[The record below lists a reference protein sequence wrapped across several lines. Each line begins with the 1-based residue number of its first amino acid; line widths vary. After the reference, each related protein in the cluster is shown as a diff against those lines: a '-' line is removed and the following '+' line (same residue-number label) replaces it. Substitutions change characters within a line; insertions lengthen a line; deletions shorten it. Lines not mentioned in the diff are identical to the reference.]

1 MKETKDEPNVEI
13 VVETE
18 RCCKVVSILSRET
31 VLAVDCLGVQLGS
44 RGPLTLIQVGTYS
57 GDVYLFDVLKN
68 KKLINDGEL
77 GTLLESKDVKKT
89 QCDKYVAGFWAIRP
103 LTNKMIS
110 YAVGNVRAMIPEV
123 YEEQK
128 RLMRENNLD
137 FEKRLVETIDCG
149 IDPNVRK
156 QRFNQQAEII
166 RQIINS
172 IDEKGNADTNLSY
185 FSEESDERLALQ
197 RFPIKDAKQKSDL
210 IYRLKTESIENYL
223 RKMDDTIKA
232 EQGKFVP
239 EYYTFKIL
247 TEIQSYHG
255 DKNIIK
261 QAMQLK
267 EQIKEIVF
275 ADIETK
281 YSMETSLEDLTYW
294 EQDALIYM
302 NAQRI
307 WDSPKIRRRLFYIM
321 MEASV
326 DRKGKHLQKYGNKYQ
341 CNTKFYQKLK
351 FLARYRSI

>member
-1 MKETKDEPNVEI
+1 
-13 VVETE
+13 
-18 RCCKVVSILSRET
+18 
-31 VLAVDCLGVQLGS
+31 
-44 RGPLTLIQVGTYS
+44 
-57 GDVYLFDVLKN
+57 
-68 KKLINDGEL
+68 
-77 GTLLESKDVKKT
+77 
-89 QCDKYVAGFWAIRP
+89 
-103 LTNKMIS
+103 
-110 YAVGNVRAMIPEV
+110 
-123 YEEQK
+123 
-128 RLMRENNLD
+128 MRENNLD

-197 RFPIKDAKQKSDL
+197 RFPIKDANQKSDL

-281 YSMETSLEDLTYW
+281 YSMETSLQYLTPW
-294 EQDALIYM
+294 EKDALRNM
-302 NAQRI
+302 NANRI
-307 WDSPKIRRRLFYIM
+307 CESPKVRRRLFFLFT
-321 MEASV
+321 EADV
-326 DRKGKHLQKYGNKYQ
+326 DRKIKQLHKDGNKYR
-341 CNTKFYQKLK
+341 CNEKFYSKIKFIATNASDLPESLRQK
-351 FLARYRSI
+351 ARDFVRQHDALGK

>member
-1 MKETKDEPNVEI
+1 
-13 VVETE
+13 
-18 RCCKVVSILSRET
+18 
-31 VLAVDCLGVQLGS
+31 
-44 RGPLTLIQVGTYS
+44 
-57 GDVYLFDVLKN
+57 
-68 KKLINDGEL
+68 
-77 GTLLESKDVKKT
+77 
-89 QCDKYVAGFWAIRP
+89 
-103 LTNKMIS
+103 
-110 YAVGNVRAMIPEV
+110 
-123 YEEQK
+123 
-128 RLMRENNLD
+128 MRENNLD

-197 RFPIKDAKQKSDL
+197 RFPIKDAKQKSNL

-351 FLARYRSI
+351 FLATEVSELPESLRQKAKDFIGQYSALDTSPVNRVGCDSK